1 MFGNIKNPELS
12 GDFEIKIRVG
22 KQKLSAWLNVP
33 FLVQIAHL
41 HRKWDKNEEDKDC
54 IGNHFEEYLKMK
66 SHKFG
71 GRSKELRLII

>member
-1 MFGNIKNPELS
+1 MKTEDCRSWMFGNIKNPELS

-41 HRKWDKNEEDKDC
+41 HRK
-54 IGNHFEEYLKMK
+54 
-66 SHKFG
+66 
-71 GRSKELRLII
+71 